1 MTAPNLK
8 SPTQVTGKTYASP
21 LNSEIPVLLVNPE
34 DSGQVWKIN
43 TIIVHSTDSAT
54 TTTLT
59 LSLMRSAAAA
69 SNLLYDKEVTPL
81 STIEVTT
88 RNTSFYLE
96 EGDSLEVIIADNFV
110 CDVLISYEVIGE
122 PDPPA

>member
-1 MTAPNLK
+1 MAE
-8 SPTQVTGKTYASP
+8 V
-21 LNSEIPVLLVNPE
+21 PVLLANPA

-43 TIIVHSTDSAT
+43 TIVVHSIDNAT

-59 LSLMRSAAAA
+59 MSLMRFASAA
-69 SNLLYDKEVTPL
+69 SSLLYNKEVTPL

-96 EGDSLEVIIADNFV
+96 EGDSLEVIVADNFV
-110 CDVLISYEVIGE
+110 CDVLIGYEVIGE
-122 PDPPA
+122 PDAPPA